1 MAELI
6 FQNPG
11 RENWTL
17 DSKIFF
23 DEKTIKDYVNVFCD
37 VKTLHTMFTPY
48 QKVKTYYIDH
58 LTWSTS
64 YHKYHIYNTLY
75 QKPFHTKGDLNE

>member
-37 VKTLHTMFTPY
+37 VTTLHTMFTSY

-58 LTWSTS
+58 LIWSTLC
-64 YHKYHIYNTLY
+64 HKYHIYNTLY
-75 QKPFHTKGDLNE
+75 QEPFHTKSDLNE